1 VNLVFNFLEE
11 EFICLC
17 ANNIQRQKTTV
28 YQDIYEAI
36 THFISTHFCS
46 DSNITKIKH
55 IERYQDEYL
64 SITNYINQGFI
75 EIYYLGIDI
84 FSEKEYQLKINNIIL
99 PNFIKIAEEQG
110 STSWKSLKIKEYNLK
125 TKNRVT
131 LELHHIKITNDIINR
146 IIDRIDK
153 NIEIIQP
160 SCLGAWEWRQTF
172 YNKITGVVFFC
183 KCFET
188 AIQKNSLR
196 ENNYNSHIHLQTAI
210 DNQSFKKGVCHLCSK
225 NNSDLFYCNP
235 MYGSAFKVKYG
246 AYIKKIEIETGITE
260 REAENIVRQEKGVA
274 KIGEKW
280 INETLLFNY
289 IQVLFPEYTVK
300 REASPD
306 WIGRQRLD
314 IYIPEINLAI
324 EYQGEQHFKAI
335 DIFGGKDALKIAKAR
350 DKEKLEKCIANNVN
364 LVYFSYKD
372 NLSEKLVITRLS
384 SYLRKYL

>member
-17 ANNIQRQKTTV
+17 ANNIQRQKTTI
-28 YQDIYEAI
+28 YQDICEAI

-46 DSNITKIKH
+46 DSNITEIKH
-55 IERYQDEYL
+55 IEQYHDEYL

-75 EIYYLGIDI
+75 EIYYLRIDV
-84 FSEKEYQLKINNIIL
+84 FSKKEYQLKINNIIL
-99 PNFIKIAEEQG
+99 PNFIKLTKEQE
-110 STSWKSLKIKEYNLK
+110 STSRKYLEIKEHNLK
-125 TKNRVT
+125 TKNKIT

-153 NIEIIQP
+153 NIGIIQP
-160 SCLGAWEWRQTF
+160 SRLGVWEWRQTF
-172 YNKITGVVFFC
+172 YNKITGDVFFC
-183 KCFET
+183 KCFEP

-196 ENNYNSHIHLQTAI
+196 ENNYNNHIHLQTAI

-225 NNSDLFYCNP
+225 TNSDLFYCNP

-260 REAENIVRQEKGVA
+260 REAENIVRKEKGVA

-289 IQVLFPEYTVK
+289 IQVLFPEYTVE
-300 REASPD
+300 REASPA

-335 DIFGGKDALKIAKAR
+335 DIFGGKEALKIAKSR
-350 DKEKLEKCIANNVN
+350 DKEKAEKCIANNVAII
-364 LVYFSYKD
+364 YFSYKD
-372 NLSEKLVITRLS
+372 NLSEKLVTTRLS
-384 SYLRKYL
+384 SYLKKYP

>member
-17 ANNIQRQKTTV
+17 ANNIQRQKTTI
-28 YQDIYEAI
+28 YQDICEAI

-46 DSNITKIKH
+46 DSNITEIKH
-55 IERYQDEYL
+55 IEQYHDEYL

-75 EIYYLGIDI
+75 EIYYLRIDV
-84 FSEKEYQLKINNIIL
+84 FSKKEYQLKINNIIL
-99 PNFIKIAEEQG
+99 PNFIKLTKEQE
-110 STSWKSLKIKEYNLK
+110 STSRKYLEIKEHNLK
-125 TKNRVT
+125 TKNKIT

-160 SCLGAWEWRQTF
+160 SRLGVWEWRQTF
-172 YNKITGVVFFC
+172 YNKITGDVFFC
-183 KCFET
+183 KCFEP

-196 ENNYNSHIHLQTAI
+196 ENNYNNHIHLQTAI

-225 NNSDLFYCNP
+225 TNSDLFYCNP

-260 REAENIVRQEKGVA
+260 REAENIVRKEKGVA

-289 IQVLFPEYTVK
+289 IQVLFPEYTVE
-300 REASPD
+300 REASPA

-335 DIFGGKDALKIAKAR
+335 DIFGGKEALKIAKSR
-350 DKEKLEKCIANNVN
+350 DKEKSEKCIANNVAII
-364 LVYFSYKD
+364 YFSYKD
-372 NLSEKLVITRLS
+372 NLSEKLVTTRLS
-384 SYLRKYL
+384 SYLKKYP